1 MCVAKLADSRGA
13 RRFPAGRFSLAQ
25 PVCAALLA
33 CSGPPRLGEGV
44 AAPSVPALLGLQR
57 TGAAG
62 LEKAGGGD
70 GLRMG

>member
-1 MCVAKLADSRGA
+1 MWRNWQIPGVRAV
-13 RRFPAGRFSLAQ
+13 FPPAGRFSLAQ